1 MRGFVGALVA
11 VASLAAC
18 ASKEPTR
25 VDTTTRRLAPPALA
39 MTATSRVVSS
49 AGGSPALE
57 VTATVWNPSA
67 SHILLA
73 VAPECPLVV
82 WVFPDPTGAAM
93 GSVDRSKGCASVGAT
108 RDLAP
113 GDTVVVTRTVG
124 ADELASL
131 PAGTY
136 GVNAALTTTTAIT
149 GVWGG
154 VVQLPLTNAP

>member
-1 MRGFVGALVA
+1 MRSFVGTLVA
-11 VASLAAC
+11 VAALTAC

-25 VDTTTRRLAPPALA
+25 VETSTRLGPPALA
-39 MTATSRVVSS
+39 IVATSRVVSS
-49 AGGSPALE
+49 AGGAPALE
-57 VTATVWNPSA
+57 VTAKGWNPTT

-93 GSVDRSKGCASVGAT
+93 GSVDPSKGCASVGTT
-108 RDLAP
+108 RDVAP

-124 ADELASL
+124 ADAFASL

-136 GVNAALTTTTAIT
+136 GVNVALTTSTAIT

-154 VVQLPLTNAP
+154 AVQLPLTNAP